1 MSDPE
6 VIKTIINDVVEHYSG
21 PYYQAAV
28 RQIAKTPLQAGNCA
42 CLGWLILKQ
51 PKDLRQFIETKT
63 MNTKKSL
70 PLDQPELFQNVWQT
84 GIPIVRDYLTA
95 KGFITQ
101 PQFQPGQ
108 GAA

>member
-1 MSDPE
+1 
-6 VIKTIINDVVEHYSG
+6 
-21 PYYQAAV
+21 
-28 RQIAKTPLQAGNCA
+28 
-42 CLGWLILKQ
+42 
-51 PKDLRQFIETKT
+51 